1 MYKNIMPIKANF
13 SDSYLKE
20 IMNQFTGAVK
30 DSISDAMKIACLKM
44 VERAKQ
50 TNTYKDQTGNLRSS
64 IGYILYHN
72 GKEISRQFEIVK
84 DGEDGIRK
92 GSALARDVASEYG
105 KGFVAVVVA
114 GMNYA
119 AYVEA
124 KGKDVITGSSL
135 GFPKDME
142 KYLKVVTKQYG
153 IKFIKVR

>member
-1 MYKNIMPIKANF
+1 MPIKANF

>member
-1 MYKNIMPIKANF
+1 MPIKANF
-13 SDSYLKE
+13 SDSYLKG
-20 IMNQFTGAVK
+20 IMNQFTGAVT
-30 DSISDAMKIACLKM
+30 DSVSDAMKMACLKM

-84 DGEDGIRK
+84 DGGDGIRK
-92 GSALARDVASEYG
+92 GGALARDVASEYN

-142 KYLKVVTKQYG
+142 KYLKIVTKQYG

>member
-1 MYKNIMPIKANF
+1 MPIKANF

-20 IMNQFTGAVK
+20 IMNQFTGAVT
-30 DSISDAMKIACLKM
+30 DSVSDAMRMACLKM

-50 TNTYKDQTGNLRSS
+50 TNTYKDRTGNLRSS
-64 IGYILYHN
+64 IGYVLYHN

-84 DGEDGIRK
+84 DGGDGIRK
-92 GSALARDVASEYG
+92 GSALAREVASEYG

-135 GFPKDME
+135 GFSADMA